1 MKKNINY
8 CLNPDKDE
16 LNEKFYE
23 ALRRNKILILIAD
36 CEVFYEGRSKSYLE
50 PGERIIVI
58 KRDRALLIHRP
69 DGYKP
74 VNWQPSQTEL
84 ILEERNDEIY
94 LIGIRK
100 KPYEKLLI
108 KLMKVYFVLSTKLID
123 TGEFS
128 MYLTEKEM
136 QTILFKYLAVI
147 EKGLRPISREKEIK
161 SGKIDILAKDKDNN
175 YVVIEL
181 KKHRIGEKE
190 VLQLYRY
197 VKEIRETNPSVRGMI
212 VGPSIDQKALD
223 ILKTLKLEYKVVS
236 MKKLKKLIE
245 K

>member
-1 MKKNINY
+1 MKNDITYYINPQ
-8 CLNPDKDE
+8 PDLLRE
-16 LNEKFYE
+16 VFYE
-23 ALRRNKILILIAD
+23 GIRRNKVIIMITN

-50 PGERIIVI
+50 PGERIIII
-58 KRDRALLIHRP
+58 KKDKALLIHRP

-84 ILEERNDEIY
+84 ILENRDDEIY
-94 LIGIRK
+94 LIGIRRR
-100 KPYEKLLI
+100 PHEKLVI
-108 KLMKVYFVLSTKLID
+108 KLIDIYFVLSTKLVDI
-123 TGEFS
+123 GKFS

-136 QTILFKYLAVI
+136 QTILLKNLSII
-147 EKGLRPISREKEIK
+147 EKELRPIAKEKEIK
-161 SGKIDILAKDKDNN
+161 SGKIDILAKDEENN

-197 VKEIRETNPSVRGMI
+197 VKEIRETNPFVRGII

-223 ILKTLKLEYKVVS
+223 MLRTLKLEYKVIS
-236 MKKLKKLIE
+236 MKKLRRLIE

>member
-1 MKKNINY
+1 MIM
-8 CLNPDKDE
+8 
-16 LNEKFYE
+16 
-23 ALRRNKILILIAD
+23 IAN

-58 KRDRALLIHRP
+58 KKDKALLIHRP

-84 ILEERNDEIY
+84 TLENRDDDVY
-94 LIGIRK
+94 LIGIRR
-100 KPYEKLLI
+100 KPHEKLLI
-108 KLMKVYFVLSTKLID
+108 KLIDIYFALSAKLVDI
-123 TGEFS
+123 GEFS

-136 QTILFKYLAVI
+136 QMILLKNLSVI
-147 EKGLRPISREKEIK
+147 EEELRPIAKEKEVN
-161 SGKIDILAKDKDNN
+161 SGKIDILAKDKNDH

-181 KKHRIGEKE
+181 KKHRIGERE

-197 VKEIRETNPSVRGMI
+197 VEEFRKTNPTVRGII

-223 ILKTLKLEYKVVS
+223 MLRTLRLDCKIIS
-236 MKKLKKLIE
+236 MKKLRRFIE